1 MNLINNVKW
10 VSISQIVKILCQ
22 ILGMFIFSR
31 LLSPAE
37 IGIMAMALVVV
48 NFTNIFRDLGTSAAV
63 IQQPTVTEILKKT
76 IFTLN
81 ISFGIVV
88 FFLVFLGAP
97 LIASFFNEPL
107 LINVLRLV
115 AFSFPINSATAIH
128 LSLLE
133 RDSKFSKIAIV
144 EVGSSVFALFIAII
158 FSIKGAGV
166 YSLVA
171 QTLLYSIFSA
181 FGFIFNSSWK
191 IGFAF
196 NYQEIKRVFSFTA
209 NLLGFNFLNFF
220 SRNLDQ
226 VIIGKNFS
234 AVILGHYSLAYR
246 LMLFPIQNITFVLT
260 RSLYPIL
267 SRLQDNS
274 RESFKTYLHSLK
286 AIAIIIPPL
295 MAGIALVSK
304 DFIYVFFGEKWLPVA
319 SILLWLAP
327 VAVMQSFVSTTGS
340 VFMSKGKTNIL
351 LVISIY
357 NAILQIGAFIIGGF
371 FDILI
376 LIKLYLIANLLMFIP
391 NMYLAIRV
399 LSGKLMDFFSV
410 LIKPCFATGLMV
422 LVVSFSQ
429 QYLPFKIES
438 HLVNFILH
446 VVLGGIVYTCMIF
459 ILEKDFFLKRKKC
472 L

>member
-1 MNLINNVKW
+1 
-10 VSISQIVKILCQ
+10 
-22 ILGMFIFSR
+22 
-31 LLSPAE
+31 
-37 IGIMAMALVVV
+37 
-48 NFTNIFRDLGTSAAV
+48 SAAV

-76 IFTLN
+76 VFTLN
-81 ISFGIVV
+81 VSFGVVV
-88 FFLVFLGAP
+88 FFLVFFGAP

-133 RDSKFSKIAIV
+133 RDSNFSKIAIV
-144 EVGSSVFALFIAII
+144 EVASSVFALFIAIL
-158 FSIKGAGV
+158 FSMNGAGV

-196 NYQEIKRVFSFTA
+196 NYQEIKRIFSFTA

-267 SRLQDNS
+267 SRLQDNPKD
-274 RESFKTYLHSLK
+274 SFKTYLHSL
-286 AIAIIIPPL
+286 
-295 MAGIALVSK
+295 
-304 DFIYVFFGEKWLPVA
+304 
-319 SILLWLAP
+319 
-327 VAVMQSFVSTTGS
+327 
-340 VFMSKGKTNIL
+340 
-351 LVISIY
+351 
-357 NAILQIGAFIIGGF
+357 
-371 FDILI
+371 
-376 LIKLYLIANLLMFIP
+376 
-391 NMYLAIRV
+391 
-399 LSGKLMDFFSV
+399 
-410 LIKPCFATGLMV
+410 
-422 LVVSFSQ
+422 
-429 QYLPFKIES
+429 
-438 HLVNFILH
+438 
-446 VVLGGIVYTCMIF
+446 
-459 ILEKDFFLKRKKC
+459 
-472 L
+472 